1 MGIEGEEGKEGKDG
15 KELIINR
22 SNQCLEKF
30 GENKRRNLLENVCLS
45 KLENY
50 VGLSLILINF

>member
-1 MGIEGEEGKEGKDG
+1 MGIEGEEGKDRKQ
-15 KELIINR
+15 LIINR

-50 VGLSLILINF
+50 VGLSLLLINF